1 MNILLIKELVNKDGS
16 RISGDEKIDQDDNMT
31 TSKITTDDAVR
42 MQRQG
47 ISWYTNF
54 GRVYYNEDDDTNDGI
69 ELPPEDKE
77 IPEPKRKKGTKP
89 KRKSPSIEK
98 PNIGTPEPKL
108 RENGKNKM
116 SSLIEDIFTKKAFD
130 KEFVEKRKK
139 DLRLNGIE
147 SLESIR
153 DTNPI
158 LIRKVSTLKDLIEKN
173 SASGE
178 EKAVILNFL
187 LDIDMTDVPQQYKE
201 ELKKKIR

>member
-16 RISGDEKIDQDDNMT
+16 RISGDEKIDQDNNMT

-54 GRVYYNEDDDTNDGI
+54 GRVYYNEDDDTNDGVN
-69 ELPPEDKE
+69 LPPEDE
-77 IPEPKRKKGTKP
+77 ELKRKKGTKP
-89 KRKSPSIEK
+89 KRKQKIQN
-98 PNIGTPEPKL
+98 PNIGTPSPKNPKL
-108 RENGKNKM
+108 KESGKNKM
-116 SSLIEDIFTKKAFD
+116 NSLIEDIFTKKDFD

-153 DTNPI
+153 ETNPI
-158 LIRKVSTLKDLIEKN
+158 LIRKVGTLKDLIEKN

-178 EKAVILNFL
+178 DKAVILNFL